1 MGTVQSASHEGRNP
15 VKPYWEEKMNTYR
28 AIVMLGCVLTGL
40 GTPLAFSQESS
51 SPSEVNSDDIQSR
64 GLSVGGCEITYKNG
78 LPDLN
83 ALKSCIN
90 GKISKI
96 NSDAKKA
103 TDAAKAQAQEFQTQ
117 LNNLKNSPFLAK
129 LDGERRMLEAVRTL
143 NLEPFFTCLAQ
154 SQSLQPQ
161 FTSRIQLLASNPGKF
176 AADLTNEIWT
186 IAQQRSQA
194 LMAEHLQAL
203 RTSGGPGDLNQ
214 VADRSIRLFTQLAN
228 EHPVTRCITPR
239 LNSQI
244 AMIKQASLQL
254 APQMEARLKQTFDQ
268 VFAPVMYETVGKAL
282 GTMLKSLTQLQPPR
296 SQTTIRPRGIPD
308 DQATS
313 QTSDSE
319 PNDPVSSRNVPMA
332 VAGKVIQFLTPDEI
346 ESVANG
352 IAFQHI
358 FTKDFAE
365 ARAHIDQLALS
376 VGNPATNQV
385 ALTRLRQVLTR
396 QDVIPEVLRFEVGHA
411 ILRFAGHKFID
422 CSLPNCGG
430 DIVVQLLG
438 ASALLKDVVVEII
451 SAVCSLADIVGGGV
465 CGVGE
470 TMTPN
475 AVYDTFVLPA
485 IQKAAILGLHGA
497 FDGVMNLHHD
507 AILNGFDPRTRGRQN
522 DPLLALLDLLPT
534 KEVVVFFADSQVR
547 DMHSAFKTYNASVLK
562 LAEVATR
569 R

>member
-1 MGTVQSASHEGRNP
+1 M
-15 VKPYWEEKMNTYR
+15 KTYR
-28 AIVMLGCVLTGL
+28 AIVLLGCVLL
-40 GTPLAFSQESS
+40 ALATPFAFSQESDS
-51 SPSEVNSDDIQSR
+51 SPETHPDEIQSR
-64 GLSVGGCEITYKNG
+64 GLSIVGCELKYKSG
-78 LPDLN
+78 IPDFN
-83 ALKSCIN
+83 ALKNCVN
-90 GKISKI
+90 GKIDKI
-96 NSDAKKA
+96 HADAKKA
-103 TDAAKAQAQEFQTQ
+103 TDAVKTQAQGLQSE

-244 AMIKQASLQL
+244 ALIKQTSLQL
-254 APQMEARLKQTFDQ
+254 APQMEAKLKQTFDQ
-268 VFAPVMYETVGKAL
+268 VFAPVLKETVGKAL
-282 GTMLKSLTQLQPPR
+282 GTMLKNLTQPQPASLQA
-296 SQTTIRPRGIPD
+296 TVRPRGIPD
-308 DQATS
+308 DQTTPQPAG
-313 QTSDSE
+313 SE
-319 PNDPVSSRNVPMA
+319 QGDPVSSRNVPMA
-332 VAGKVIQFLTPDEI
+332 VVGKGIQFLTPDEI
-346 ESVANG
+346 ETVANG

-365 ARAHIDQLALS
+365 ARAHIDQLNLAAS
-376 VGNPATNQV
+376 NPATSQV
-385 ALTRLRQVLTR
+385 ALTRLRQVLTN

-430 DIVVQLLG
+430 DLVVQMLG

-470 TMTPN
+470 TVTPN
-475 AVYDTFVLPA
+475 AIYDSFVLPA
-485 IQKAAILGLHGA
+485 IQKAAIFGLHGA

-507 AILNGFDPRTRGRQN
+507 ALLKGFDPRTRSQQN
-522 DPLLALLDLLPT
+522 DPFMALLNLLPT

-547 DMHSAFKTYNASVLK
+547 EMHTAFKTYNASVLK

>member
-1 MGTVQSASHEGRNP
+1 MNIRRVIVFLGMTLIGLAPP
-15 VKPYWEEKMNTYR
+15 V
-28 AIVMLGCVLTGL
+28 
-40 GTPLAFSQESS
+40 AFSQESGS
-51 SPSEVNSDDIQSR
+51 APPAGTANEIQSR
-64 GLSVGGCEITYKNG
+64 GVSIAGCEIKYKNG
-78 LPDLN
+78 LPDFN

-90 GKISKI
+90 GKIDKVQD
-96 NSDAKKA
+96 DAKKA
-103 TDAAKAQAQEFQTQ
+103 TDAAKAQAQGIQSE
-117 LNNLKNSPFLAK
+117 LNNLKNSPLLAK
-129 LDGERRMLEAVRTL
+129 LEGERHMLEAVRQL
-143 NLEPFFTCLAQ
+143 NMEPFFTCLNQ

-244 AMIKQASLQL
+244 AMIKQTSLHL
-254 APQMEARLKQTFDQ
+254 APQMEAKLKQTFDQ
-268 VFAPVMYETVGKAL
+268 VFAPVLKETVVKAL
-282 GTMLKSLTQLQPPR
+282 GTMLKNLTQPQPAGL
-296 SQTTIRPRGIPD
+296 QTTVRPRGIPD
-308 DQATS
+308 DQTTL
-313 QTSDSE
+313 QPPGSE
-319 PNDPVSSRNVPMA
+319 QGDPVSSRNVPMA
-332 VAGKVIQFLTPDEI
+332 VLGKGIQFLTPDEI
-346 ESVANG
+346 ETVANG

-365 ARAHIDQLALS
+365 ARAHIDQLNLAAS
-376 VGNPATNQV
+376 NPATSQV
-385 ALTRLRQVLTR
+385 ALTRLRQVLTN

-430 DIVVQLLG
+430 DLVVQMLG

-451 SAVCSLADIVGGGV
+451 SAVCSLADIVGGGA

-470 TMTPN
+470 TVTPN
-475 AVYDTFVLPA
+475 AIYDSFVLPA
-485 IQKAAILGLHGA
+485 IQKAAIFGLHGA

-507 AILNGFDPRTRGRQN
+507 ALLKGFDPRTRSQQN
-522 DPLLALLDLLPT
+522 DPFMALLDLLPT

-547 DMHSAFKTYNASVLK
+547 KMHTAFKTYNASVLK